1 MADDFE
7 KRVRKAFRK
16 VGKEAPKGSRNTR
29 LVDQLAERR
38 RRKAE
43 RGNLIGRPPKPPRKV
58 MVGNKI
64 KIRHLGK
71 DQSTGIELS
80 PGMDID
86 EVLVNADL
94 ALDDFHDDLDR
105 ANEQEVSP
113 LDKSLDEIN
122 REYIEFERPR
132 QTEKTTSAR
141 IKWAK
146 DLKADFP
153 CKLLKE
159 VLRPSGNEYIN
170 KMLEG
175 VVGKDRREIV
185 QNACGRKLHMQLDA
199 IGHYYSSL
207 HTPPEQRRGYDIPDR
222 IRRVSD
228 YSLPFDI
235 FQRLVKAAQGW
246 RWVASKGD
254 WVRDYDEDLV
264 VVERY
269 IYIYFY
275 SGTRDETILPLKW
288 GIDYNTGSIN
298 PATGIIY
305 RKPYNQTRTN
315 KRAEPA
321 YMFKPLA
328 EMVREWEK
336 EDFENGWDDVLH
348 DKDGNPIEDMTDRFN
363 RVMDKAG
370 VKCRAHDLKH
380 TGVTWLLHAG
390 IDINVLAIHFSTTV
404 ATLQTQYAHLQFLW
418 LKPKTT
424 LKEPDLSLKAL
435 EKVAP
440 KSSESW
446 KRRAAE
452 YASKKEAKRAKR
464 SAKEKAERR
473 VRAAERRGENE
484 ASRRSEGST
493 HAAA

>member
-43 RGNLIGRPPKPPRKV
+43 RGSLIGRPPKPPRKTL
-58 MVGNKI
+58 VGNKI
-64 KIRHLGK
+64 KIRHLGR
-71 DQSTGIELS
+71 DHVTGIELS

-86 EVLVNADL
+86 EVLALTEV
-94 ALDDFHDDLDR
+94 ALDDFYDDLDR
-105 ANEQEVSP
+105 ANEEDVSP
-113 LDKSLDEIN
+113 LDKSLEEIN
-122 REYIEFERPR
+122 QEWIKFESPR
-132 QTEKTTSAR
+132 QTEKTTNAR
-141 IKWAK
+141 TKWAK

-159 VLRPSGNEYIN
+159 VLRPSGIEYIN
-170 KMLEG
+170 KMLES
-175 VVGKDRREIV
+175 VAKDDQNRREIV
-185 QNACGRKLHMQLDA
+185 ENACGRKLHMQLNA
-199 IGHYYSSL
+199 IGHYYDSL

-235 FQRLVKAAQGW
+235 FERLLKAAQGW
-246 RWVASKGD
+246 RWVASKGK

-269 IYIYFY
+269 IFIYFY

-288 GIDYNTGSIN
+288 GIDHNTGSIDTR
-298 PATGIIY
+298 TGIIY

-315 KRAEPA
+315 KRAEPSF
-321 YMFKPLA
+321 MFKPLA

-370 VKCRAHDLKH
+370 IKCRAHDLKH
-380 TGVTWLLHAG
+380 TGVTYFLHAG
-390 IDINVLAIHFSTTV
+390 IDINVLAIHFSTTA

-418 LKPKTT
+418 LKPRTT
-424 LKEPDLSLKAL
+424 LKEPDLSLNAL
-435 EKVAP
+435 KKVVP
-440 KSSESW
+440 QSSESW
-446 KRRAAE
+446 RRRAAA
-452 YASKKEAKRAKR
+452 YAAKKEAKRAKR
-464 SAKEKAERR
+464 SAKEKAERPR
-473 VRAAERRGENE
+473 PCGRTAQ
-484 ASRRSEGST
+484 
-493 HAAA
+493 